1 VKLRRGKY
9 DVGPVFRRL
18 LTAYAI
24 QTFGEGVVLA
34 ALPLLAASIT
44 TDARL
49 VSIIALMLELPWLL
63 LALPLGVVIDRLNR
77 RRIILGTQALQAL
90 ALALV
95 ATSVLFGQT
104 HLIVLYVLAFVIGT
118 GDILFMGA
126 SKAIIPRVVPLDALE
141 SANGMNVTAETIGRM
156 FAGPAL
162 GAVMFA
168 AASQLPFWIDAVTY
182 LASVLLV
189 RTVVDK
195 GQFVAPQTLD
205 AGAADANAGRPG
217 RRMAAEIGEGA
228 SWLLHNP
235 VLRIIVI
242 MAAISNFS
250 VFMAQS
256 TLVLFATENLGLSD
270 SGYGLLVA
278 SMAVGGVV
286 GGLLSGRIARRY
298 GPRLLIPSVAAASAV
313 SLVLIGTL
321 GRTAWLVGLMF
332 CAWSF
337 GLSIWNVV
345 AQSLSQRLIPN
356 GLMGRVGGA
365 SRMLAFG
372 ALPLGALAG
381 GFVGHWL
388 GLRAVWV
395 VGGLIHLAATAVA
408 TPVVLRWTPDMLKAP
423 LDAPVVGS
431 TGEEPRAGE
440 EPGAAGEPW
449 ATDTPESVEEYT

>member
-1 VKLRRGKY
+1 MKLRRGA
-9 DVGPVFRRL
+9 DGVGPVFRRL

-34 ALPLLAASIT
+34 ALPLLAASLT
-44 TDARL
+44 SDARL

-63 LALPLGVVIDRLNR
+63 LALPLGVVIDRVHR
-77 RRIILGTQALQAL
+77 RRIIVVTQGVQAT

-95 ATSVLFGQT
+95 AITVLLGQT
-104 HLIVLYVLAFVIGT
+104 HLAVLYVLAFVLGT

-126 SKAIIPRVVPLDALE
+126 SKAIIPRVVPTEALE

-168 AASQLPFWIDAVTY
+168 AAAQLPLWFDAVTY
-182 LASVLLV
+182 LISVLLV
-189 RTVVDK
+189 RTVADHGEFMPPPTESATGAPGGK
-195 GQFVAPQTLD
+195 GPSMM
-205 AGAADANAGRPG
+205 ADIR
-217 RRMAAEIGEGA
+217 EGA
-228 SWLLHNP
+228 SWLIRHP
-235 VLRIIVI
+235 VLRVIVI
-242 MAAISNFS
+242 MAAVSNFS

-256 TLVLFATENLGLSD
+256 TLVLFATEDLGLSD

-286 GGLLSGRIARRY
+286 GGMLSSRIARRY
-298 GPRLLIPSVAAASAV
+298 GPRLLIPIVAAGSAA
-313 SLVLIGTL
+313 SLVLIGTA

-337 GLSIWNVV
+337 GLSVWNVV

-356 GLMGRVGGA
+356 GLMGRVSGA

-372 ALPLGALAG
+372 SLPLGALAG

-408 TPVVLRWTPDMLKAP
+408 TPVVLRWTSDMLQVPATAP
-423 LDAPVVGS
+423 TSPLHATAPISSPDV
-431 TGEEPRAGE
+431 
-440 EPGAAGEPW
+440 PGAPPAAVAEATHRPVGEY
-449 ATDTPESVEEYT
+449 S

>member
-1 VKLRRGKY
+1 MKLRRGKY

-95 ATSVLFGQT
+95 AISVLFGQT

-168 AASQLPFWIDAVTY
+168 AASQLPFWLDAVTY

-189 RTVVDK
+189 RTVVDN
-195 GQFVAPQTLD
+195 GEFVAPRTAPA
-205 AGAADANAGRPG
+205 AGPNTGRPG
-217 RRMAAEIGEGA
+217 HRMAAEIREGA

-298 GPRLLIPSVAAASAV
+298 GPRLLIPIVAGASAA
-313 SLVLIGTL
+313 SLVLIGAL

-356 GLMGRVGGA
+356 GLMGRVSGA

-372 ALPLGALAG
+372 SLPLGALAG

-395 VGGLIHLAATAVA
+395 VGGLIHLAATAIA
-408 TPVVLRWTPDMLKAP
+408 TPVVLRWTPDLLKAP
-423 LDAPVVGS
+423 ADAPVVGS
-431 TGEEPRAGE
+431 GGED
-440 EPGAAGEPW
+440 PGTAGEPL
-449 ATDTPESVEEYT
+449 AVDTAESVEEYT